1 MAETKKCT
9 KCLVVLPVESF
20 YNKTTKAGTATIVS
34 RCKPCTLEDAKH
46 KYDNDPTPLSEEEL
60 ARSRAYRRAYHAANK
75 ESRNARA
82 KAVRNADPDR
92 ERNRKLI
99 QRFGITL
106 EEYDNMHNAQN
117 GLCKICGNPEELDR
131 RLAVDH
137 NHETGKV
144 RGLLCFRCNVILG
157 HIENTG
163 LALIAKVLDYLDEE
177 CTDGGK

>member
-9 KCLVVLPVESF
+9 KCGFELPVDDF
-20 YNKTTKAGTATIVS
+20 YKKTTKAGTATIVS
-34 RCKPCTLEDAKH
+34 RCKPCTLEDAKF

-60 ARSRAYRRAYHAANK
+60 ARSRAYHASNK
-75 ESRNARA
+75 EARNARA
-82 KAVRNADPDR
+82 RSVRAADPDK

-106 EEYDNMHNAQN
+106 DDYNQMHDAQG
-117 GLCKICGNPEELDR
+117 GLCKICANPEELDR

-137 NHETGKV
+137 NHETGAV
-144 RGLLCFRCNVILG
+144 RGLLCFKCNVILG

-163 LALIAKVLDYLDEE
+163 LAMIAKVLDYLDEE
-177 CTDGGK
+177 TLDGGK